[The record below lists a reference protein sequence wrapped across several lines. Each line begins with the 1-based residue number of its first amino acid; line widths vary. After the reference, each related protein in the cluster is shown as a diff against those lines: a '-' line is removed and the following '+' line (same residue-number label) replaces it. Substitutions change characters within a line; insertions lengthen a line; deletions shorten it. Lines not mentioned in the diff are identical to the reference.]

1 MKEQV
6 NINHEFIAYLNEMVL
21 DLITNKIEDSP
32 EKMPKFI
39 AVNEMLNKINY
50 DGSVELSKILGDELI
65 EVVLEELKSNLKNLK
80 VICKGGMILCIL
92 LRRQIMSEN

>member
-6 NINHEFIAYLNEMVL
+6 NINHEFIAYLNEM
-21 DLITNKIEDSP
+21 TNKIEDSP

-65 EVVLEELKSNLKNLK
+65 EVVLEELKSN
-80 VICKGGMILCIL
+80 M
-92 LRRQIMSEN
+92 

>member
-50 DGSVELSKILGDELI
+50 DGSVELSKILRDELI
-65 EVVLEELKSNLKNLK
+65 EVVLEELKSN
-80 VICKGGMILCIL
+80 M
-92 LRRQIMSEN
+92 

>member
-32 EKMPKFI
+32 EKMPKVI

-65 EVVLEELKSNLKNLK
+65 EVVLEELKSN
-80 VICKGGMILCIL
+80 M
-92 LRRQIMSEN
+92 

>member
-39 AVNEMLNKINY
+39 VVNEMLNKINY

-65 EVVLEELKSNLKNLK
+65 EVVLEELKSN
-80 VICKGGMILCIL
+80 M
-92 LRRQIMSEN
+92 